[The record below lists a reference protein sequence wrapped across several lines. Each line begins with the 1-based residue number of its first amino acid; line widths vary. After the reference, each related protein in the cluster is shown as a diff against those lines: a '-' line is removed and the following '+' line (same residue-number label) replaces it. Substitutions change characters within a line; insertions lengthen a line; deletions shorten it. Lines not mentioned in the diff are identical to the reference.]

1 MGALEE
7 GGKAAG
13 AVVTG
18 LSTQPLALALVV
30 INILFLGFGVWF
42 LKDVIE
48 TSNAAN
54 MRRDALMASLIKD
67 CTTPTPKSKDDGS
80 SIAPKDGPAG

>member
-1 MGALEE
+1 MLEE
-7 GGKAAG
+7 GGKAASA
-13 AVVTG
+13 AVAG
-18 LSTQPLALALVV
+18 LTERPLALALVV

-67 CTTPTPKSKDDGS
+67 CTTPPAKKDE
-80 SIAPKDGPAG
+80 